1 MRNFEHE
8 EEIIRRIREHAAKI
22 EAQELEQ
29 LKREMAVLKEKNREV
44 EDKYYSLKFYVGLVC
59 FIILMGVMEALLR

>member
-44 EDKYYSLKFYVGLVC
+44 EDKYYSLKFYVGFVC